1 MLRSHAI
8 QRELQRARIHYT
20 GSDHVIHILCPFHA
34 DSATPSLAIYPAAK
48 PSYYCFSCHAK
59 GSWSDLAAV
68 LKVSRDIEVSV
79 DDRSNSRLL
88 RQLRRMVDTK
98 PVLPP
103 GISPWSLGP
112 WRGFEAETLAAVHS
126 LWWFDEA
133 SRARRVLWPI
143 WGRDESLVGWTSR
156 LLDKVEDAPKYRNLP
171 RMAALQTMW
180 PVPTRNLESLDR
192 SLCVIV
198 EGIPD
203 AIRLLAMGVP
213 TLSNLGTA
221 WSHTRTAMLAD
232 LGFREVLVSCDGDAA
247 GRKANLRIGYELRK
261 ALGEK
266 RVTVWEWSDS
276 VDPGD
281 APEVEIDALLTELR
295 LPKRPHPWLSCL
307 PPLLPEWSL

>member
-1 MLRSHAI
+1 
-8 QRELQRARIHYT
+8 
-20 GSDHVIHILCPFHA
+20 
-34 DSATPSLAIYPAAK
+34 
-48 PSYYCFSCHAK
+48 
-59 GSWSDLAAV
+59 
-68 LKVSRDIEVSV
+68 
-79 DDRSNSRLL
+79 
-88 RQLRRMVDTK
+88 MVDTK
-98 PVLPP
+98 PMLPP
-103 GISPWSLGP
+103 GISPWNLGP
-112 WRGFEAETLAAVHS
+112 WRGFEVETLAAVHS

-203 AIRLLAMGVP
+203 AIRLLALGVP

-232 LGFREVLVSCDGDAA
+232 LGFREVIVSCDGDAA
-247 GRKANLRIGYELRK
+247 GRKANLHIGYELRK
-261 ALGEK
+261 AIGEK

-281 APEVEIDALLTELR
+281 APEVEIDALLAELK
-295 LPKRPHPWLSCL
+295 LPKRPHPWLRCL